1 MASLRNILNPEDGRR
16 RTVRSASTRCSVVSP
31 AHSTRLILNMDQA
44 STSEVPSSPET
55 SFVSDASDN
64 LATEELVS
72 KDHEVHPD
80 CPNSLACLPNTEGR
94 PQHTLPVIL
103 RCAILGSSRQ
113 RLTIREIYA
122 AMENKYAYYRTAGP
136 TWKQSVRHHLS
147 LNRLFE
153 RQPRPATD
161 PGFGSYWTV
170 NLSAPPGTKRP
181 RKRGR
186 QIKEAPD
193 GLSLP
198 PKKRGRPRK
207 SSLDKDQLYSLLG
220 EDEECKQGVTIP
232 SSNVLDLDDL
242 REKQDFVDCQVST
255 YVSEEDCESEEE
267 LVHPLDRRNSLAG
280 SGLSAYQPSQ
290 TQQILSPPFSTFRNP
305 DNIVDSLKTEIS
317 LLRRQSTDAISL
329 SLRLSDQLL
338 QVQAEAS
345 RTRDILQAVEQRF
358 DMETRRRSELERMLN
373 AEEKRRIKAEQA
385 LNAHLLVFTASLSL
399 RIYEIPT
406 TTPSKKL
413 VHPVRVISRAHE
425 APVHVC
431 KVDPTST
438 YLASGSADG
447 VVKVWNIRNGFV
459 THVFKG
465 HGGIVSALTFDYP
478 QDMSSIA
485 RQQKMRLITG
495 SVDTRLRVFDLTAT
509 SDSARGGK
517 PEAVLEGHYSV
528 PRGLD
533 VSLDGKWLVSGG
545 RDSVVLI
552 WDLSSNQAPLQSA
565 SEKSKGK
572 GKDKAFSPT
581 LVKTIPVLERVEA
594 LGILRPDEDLTG
606 SSSGSDAIRFYTGGE
621 KGVVRIWDGKDG
633 NVLFS
638 LGKECAKVA
647 DDQEEQ
653 RQIVD
658 VMYVPATS
666 SVVSVH
672 ADQNIICHSLSTR
685 SLTRQLIGY
694 NDEIVDTT
702 LLSPAFPISAV
713 KGRDSHLALATNSSL
728 IRIYDIHTF
737 DARLLDGHTDVVLA
751 LDQGADGQLLAS
763 GSKDRSARLWAPLKA
778 KPGDPAVEWGYGC
791 VGICEGHAESIGA
804 ISVSKK
810 ADNVGGS
817 NHPQFM
823 FTGSQDRTIKM
834 WDLTGIPLTCGDD
847 EAAPSR
853 CKSLCTHKAHDK
865 DINALDISPN
875 DRLLVSG
882 SQDRTAKVFSIEYIA
897 GSRGS
902 APRGELKLIGT
913 CKGHKRGVW
922 TVRFSRAERIL
933 ATGSGDK
940 TVKLW
945 SLDDFS
951 CLKTLEGHTNSV
963 LRVNFLN
970 VGLQIVSTSSDGLV
984 KLWDIK
990 SEECVTTLD
999 NHEDKI
1005 WALAV
1010 SNDES
1015 RIVSGAADSVI
1026 TFWED
1031 CTEEQ
1036 NNEKEVA
1043 RANLVQKEQDF
1054 QNYIAINDYRRAI
1067 QLALAMQQ
1075 PGRLLSLFRDV
1086 QTGGVDSASVTG
1098 QLSIDEVIRTL
1109 GGSEL
1114 AKLLKFVRDWNTNA
1128 KTSRIAQGV
1137 MYAILKL
1144 RSADDLVKAF
1154 GDEQDEAAFI
1164 GDLNAVSRPGS
1175 ALKEFVDAFIPY
1187 TERHLSRMNKL
1198 VQDSYMVDYILGEMD
1213 DGTINDMDVDSAY
1226 V

>member
-1 MASLRNILNPEDGRR
+1 MTVLVGRPKLK
-16 RTVRSASTRCSVVSP
+16 TAFKNVRSVGP
-31 AHSTRLILNMDQA
+31 LY
-44 STSEVPSSPET
+44 TSGPVAIALDGSKI
-55 SFVSDASDN
+55 
-64 LATEELVS
+64 AT
-72 KDHEVHPD
+72 
-80 CPNSLACLPNTEGR
+80 
-94 PQHTLPVIL
+94 
-103 RCAILGSSRQ
+103 
-113 RLTIREIYA
+113 
-122 AMENKYAYYRTAGP
+122 
-136 TWKQSVRHHLS
+136 
-147 LNRLFE
+147 
-153 RQPRPATD
+153 
-161 PGFGSYWTV
+161 
-170 NLSAPPGTKRP
+170 
-181 RKRGR
+181 
-186 QIKEAPD
+186 
-193 GLSLP
+193 
-198 PKKRGRPRK
+198 
-207 SSLDKDQLYSLLG
+207 
-220 EDEECKQGVTIP
+220 
-232 SSNVLDLDDL
+232 
-242 REKQDFVDCQVST
+242 
-255 YVSEEDCESEEE
+255 
-267 LVHPLDRRNSLAG
+267 
-280 SGLSAYQPSQ
+280 
-290 TQQILSPPFSTFRNP
+290 
-305 DNIVDSLKTEIS
+305 
-317 LLRRQSTDAISL
+317 
-329 SLRLSDQLL
+329 
-338 QVQAEAS
+338 
-345 RTRDILQAVEQRF
+345 
-358 DMETRRRSELERMLN
+358 
-373 AEEKRRIKAEQA
+373 
-385 LNAHLLVFTASLSL
+385 HLLVFTASLSL
-399 RIYEIPT
+399 RIFEIPA

-413 VHPVRVISRAHE
+413 VHPIRVISRAHE

-447 VVKVWNIRNGFV
+447 VVKVWNIRSGFV

-478 QDMSSIA
+478 QDMSSVA

-495 SVDTRLRVFDLTAT
+495 SVDTRLRIFDLTAT
-509 SDSARGGK
+509 SNSASGGK
-517 PEAVLEGHYSV
+517 PEAVLEGHHSV

-533 VSLDGKWLVSGG
+533 VSLDGQWLVSGG

-552 WDLSSNQAPLQSA
+552 WDLSSNQAPLKPP
-565 SEKSKGK
+565 SEKGKEGKGK

-581 LVKTIPVLERVEA
+581 LIKTIPVLERVEA

-606 SSSGSDAIRFYTGGE
+606 SSSSSDAIRFYTGGE
-621 KGVVRIWDGKDG
+621 KGIVRIWDGKDG

-638 LGKECAKVA
+638 LGKEHKKVS

-666 SVVSVH
+666 SVVSIH
-672 ADQNIICHSLSTR
+672 ADQNIIFHSLSTQ

-702 LLSPAFPISAV
+702 FLSPVFSEG
-713 KGRDSHLALATNSSL
+713 KERDSHLALATNSSL
-728 IRIYDIHTF
+728 IRIYDTRTF

-751 LDQGADGQLLAS
+751 LDQGANGRLLAS
-763 GSKDRSARLWAPLKA
+763 GSKDRSARLWVPLKA
-778 KPGDPAVEWGYGC
+778 KPEHPAMNWGYGC
-791 VGICEGHAESIGA
+791 VGVCEGHAESIGA

-810 ADNVGGS
+810 VDDAGGM

-834 WDLTGIPLTCGDD
+834 WDLAGIPLAYEDN
-847 EAAPSR
+847 EAEPSR

-875 DRLLVSG
+875 GRFLVSG
-882 SQDRTAKVFSIEYIA
+882 SQDRTAKVFNIEYIA
-897 GSRGS
+897 GSGSS

-922 TVRFSRAERIL
+922 AVRFSRAERIL

-951 CLKTLEGHTNSV
+951 CLKTFEGHTNSV
-963 LRVNFLN
+963 LRVDFLN
-970 VGLQIVSTSSDGLV
+970 VGSQIVSTSSDGLV

-990 SEECVTTLD
+990 AEECVATLD
-999 NHEDKI
+999 NHEDKV

-1010 SNDES
+1010 RDDER
-1015 RIVSGAADSVI
+1015 RIVSGAADSVV

-1036 NNEKEVA
+1036 NEEKEAA

-1054 QNYIAINDYRRAI
+1054 QNYLALNDYRRAI

-1075 PGRLLSLFRDV
+1075 PGRLLSLFRNV
-1086 QTGGVDSASVTG
+1086 QSDNTDPASITGRFSV
-1098 QLSIDEVIRTL
+1098 DEVIRTIS
-1109 GGSEL
+1109 GSEL
-1114 AKLLKFVRDWNTNA
+1114 AKLLQFARDWNTNA
-1128 KTSRIAQGV
+1128 KTSRFAQGV

-1144 RSADDLVKAF
+1144 RSTDDVMKAF
-1154 GDEQDEAAFI
+1154 RDEQDEATLT
-1164 GDLNAVSRPGS
+1164 GDTSASSKPGS

-1213 DGTINDMDVDSAY
+1213 DGTFDDMDVDI
-1226 V
+1226 VPV